1 MAARLLDNEALGQD
15 YQVATLADILRD
27 HVSPYGITV
36 ASQAYM
42 APVSQFSVAVGSS
55 EWSVLY
61 DFVRYYHSISPRFD
75 WEGRLV
81 LTPWEDNTRLLLD
94 DATPVTKLVCR
105 DKRYGVLSQV
115 VVRDRYQQLTQV
127 VNNTD
132 FQALGGSRRQVLTMP
147 GKSQYQAMRYSGQFQ
162 LDQSAT
168 EQLVLE
174 VTIPVLFYGKPGDLV
189 QLQRSDWGRDGLYR
203 ATRLRSGW
211 TRAGAGPVW
220 SSCPPKFWCE
230 VKVMWTSNRKQDGRT
245 QEAPGDVGVVTLG
258 GDPAGVYLS
267 EERRWVA
274 VYAPGGY
281 QWRPAVGEKVL
292 VLKAGDHQ
300 ESPCLVGVRQSEQ
313 QLEPGGVRLSGG
325 EGQIDLCKDGI
336 RLTGQVWIG
345 EQTLEDYVSAIAR
358 EVTLEILGGG

>member
-1 MAARLLDNEALGQD
+1 MTGYVISAQGDATALPAPLSWTFQYTSGVPCDSFQVRCLWEGTNTVDPRQWCTFQALDEDVSGRGMAARLLDNEALGQD

-203 ATRLRSGW
+203 VNQAQVGVDESGGW
-211 TRAGAGPVW
+211 TRLELMSP
-220 SSCPPKFWCE
+220 E
-230 VKVMWTSNRKQDGRT
+230 
-245 QEAPGDVGVVTLG
+245 
-258 GDPAGVYLS
+258 
-267 EERRWVA
+267 
-274 VYAPGGY
+274 
-281 QWRPAVGEKVL
+281 VL
-292 VLKAGDHQ
+292 V
-300 ESPCLVGVRQSEQ
+300 
-313 QLEPGGVRLSGG
+313 
-325 EGQIDLCKDGI
+325 
-336 RLTGQVWIG
+336 
-345 EQTLEDYVSAIAR
+345 
-358 EVTLEILGGG
+358 

>member
-1 MAARLLDNEALGQD
+1 MDPRQWCTFQALDEDQVVFTGVVDECETALTPQGAWIDVSGRGMAARLLDNEALGQD

-75 WEGRLV
+75 REGRLV

-203 ATRLRSGW
+203 VNQAQVGVDESGGW
-211 TRAGAGPVW
+211 TRLELMSP
-220 SSCPPKFWCE
+220 E
-230 VKVMWTSNRKQDGRT
+230 
-245 QEAPGDVGVVTLG
+245 
-258 GDPAGVYLS
+258 
-267 EERRWVA
+267 
-274 VYAPGGY
+274 
-281 QWRPAVGEKVL
+281 VL
-292 VLKAGDHQ
+292 V
-300 ESPCLVGVRQSEQ
+300 
-313 QLEPGGVRLSGG
+313 
-325 EGQIDLCKDGI
+325 
-336 RLTGQVWIG
+336 
-345 EQTLEDYVSAIAR
+345 
-358 EVTLEILGGG
+358 

>member
-1 MAARLLDNEALGQD
+1 MTGYVTTAQGVTTVLPTPVSWCFQYTSGVPCDSFRLRCIWDGDNQVKPEEWAMFQALKDGEVRFTGVVDECEILLGPEGAFFEVSGRGMAARLLDNEALGQD

-203 ATRLRSGW
+203 VNQAQVGVDESGGW
-211 TRAGAGPVW
+211 TRLELMSP
-220 SSCPPKFWCE
+220 E
-230 VKVMWTSNRKQDGRT
+230 
-245 QEAPGDVGVVTLG
+245 
-258 GDPAGVYLS
+258 
-267 EERRWVA
+267 
-274 VYAPGGY
+274 
-281 QWRPAVGEKVL
+281 VL
-292 VLKAGDHQ
+292 V
-300 ESPCLVGVRQSEQ
+300 
-313 QLEPGGVRLSGG
+313 
-325 EGQIDLCKDGI
+325 
-336 RLTGQVWIG
+336 
-345 EQTLEDYVSAIAR
+345 
-358 EVTLEILGGG
+358 